1 MKEKSFSE
9 RHIERLDR
17 KCRISL
23 HEISKDHH
31 YPLHWHEYFELE
43 ILLSG
48 EGEHRF
54 NGVCRSVREGD
65 VWLMSLCDFHT
76 YVPHSE
82 GAILNVA
89 FAKGFLDRECEE
101 LFEMGAACARLSEEE
116 WSEARIL
123 CHALLK
129 EAENDDPLAWI
140 SRRSLISR
148 LIVLLLRRGDGSVPG
163 ASVSS
168 IHAAI
173 VYLHAHYR
181 ESISIEDV
189 AFSQGLSPNYF
200 GNLFR
205 RVTSTG
211 FCDYLNKLRLKH
223 ACDLLTSSELPIK
236 EIALQSGY
244 SSVEYF
250 FGVFKKKLG
259 MPPARYRKEQRGRAD
274 AALT

>member
-1 MKEKSFSE
+1 MKEKTFSD
-9 RHIERLDR
+9 RYVERLDQA
-17 KCRISL
+17 CRIAL
-23 HEISKDHH
+23 HRIGKERR

-89 FAKGFLDRECEE
+89 FAKGFLDRSCEE
-101 LFEMGAACARLSEEE
+101 LLEMGAVCARLSGEE
-116 WSEARIL
+116 WAEACVL
-123 CHALLK
+123 CRSLLR
-129 EAENDDPLAWI
+129 EAEKNDPLTQL
-140 SRRSLISR
+140 SRRALISR
-148 LIVLLLRRGDGSVPG
+148 LIVLLLRQGEGG
-163 ASVSS
+163 ASGNVVSS
-168 IHAAI
+168 IHSAI

-189 AFSQGLSPNYF
+189 ARSQGLTPNYF

-223 ACDLLTSSELPIK
+223 ACDLLVSSELPIK

-259 MPPARYRKEQRGRAD
+259 MPPARYRTERRANAD
-274 AALT
+274 RDVL

>member
-89 FAKGFLDRECEE
+89 FAKGFLDRECEGESTRALHVVVRCDEDRVNDVIECLHEHRNYDREGYCKEE
-101 LFEMGAACARLSEEE
+101 LRHLHCA
-116 WSEARIL
+116 
-123 CHALLK
+123 HF
-129 EAENDDPLAWI
+129 
-140 SRRSLISR
+140 
-148 LIVLLLRRGDGSVPG
+148 VFF
-163 ASVSS
+163 
-168 IHAAI
+168 
-173 VYLHAHYR
+173 Y
-181 ESISIEDV
+181 
-189 AFSQGLSPNYF
+189 YF
-200 GNLFR
+200 
-205 RVTSTG
+205 
-211 FCDYLNKLRLKH
+211 
-223 ACDLLTSSELPIK
+223 
-236 EIALQSGY
+236 
-244 SSVEYF
+244 
-250 FGVFKKKLG
+250 
-259 MPPARYRKEQRGRAD
+259 
-274 AALT
+274 